1 MASFIQL
8 NQPFELNRVIPLK
21 TRHFQP
27 VGDFYE
33 SLIYIPSGNIARVN
47 FNDPQGRIETSSF
60 VVADYKG
67 QEGNREPFTELR
79 QCYCKAVGECLLGK
93 WHGDNC
99 EVPLKLYSGSTS
111 QSKQLEI
118 GLMWRARYSQLL
130 EIVPAVL
137 QQFLGKM
144 MEEARLDVK
153 SLLDY

>member
-67 QEGNREPFTELR
+67 QEGNRDPFTELR
-79 QCYCKAVGECLLGK
+79 QCYCRAVGECLLGK
-93 WHGDNC
+93 WHGNNS
-99 EVPLKLYSGSTS
+99 EVPLKLFSGSTD
-111 QSKQLEI
+111 QSEQLEI
-118 GLMWRARYSQLL
+118 GLLWRAGFTQLQEL
-130 EIVPAVL
+130 VSATL
-137 QQFLGKM
+137 QYFLGKM
-144 MEEARLDVK
+144 IEEARLDVK